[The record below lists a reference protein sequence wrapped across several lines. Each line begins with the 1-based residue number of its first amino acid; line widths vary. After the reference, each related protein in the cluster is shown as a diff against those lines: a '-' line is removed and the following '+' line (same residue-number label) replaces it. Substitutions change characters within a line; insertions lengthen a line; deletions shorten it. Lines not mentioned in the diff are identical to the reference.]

1 MTHPKTVQSDWTFL
15 GSTFRP
21 SVDFGPWDTTEI
33 GCGPGTSASDMN
45 LVVSIKGSTAFVVG
59 VLTLIPI
66 HGAPPRWG
74 IHSYPSPLDDRL
86 EANKSKRGLER
97 SQGPSPSPRLLGPKT
112 ATWPVWAQDLAITRI
127 KLQNVKDICP
137 HISVPHSWP
146 EHQAS
151 PPTTRSKLAT
161 CHLVAVSGRRVP
173 FRLGRTLAWSGVR
186 SH

>member
-1 MTHPKTVQSDWTFL
+1 MVFQLQSSELYLKKRSED
-15 GSTFRP
+15 
-21 SVDFGPWDTTEI
+21 
-33 GCGPGTSASDMN
+33 
-45 LVVSIKGSTAFVVG
+45 STAFVVG
-59 VLTLIPI
+59 VLTLTPI

-74 IHSYPSPLDDRL
+74 IHSHPSPLGGRL

-112 ATWPVWAQDLAITRI
+112 ATWPVRAQDLAITRI

-151 PPTTRSKLAT
+151 PPATRSKLAT